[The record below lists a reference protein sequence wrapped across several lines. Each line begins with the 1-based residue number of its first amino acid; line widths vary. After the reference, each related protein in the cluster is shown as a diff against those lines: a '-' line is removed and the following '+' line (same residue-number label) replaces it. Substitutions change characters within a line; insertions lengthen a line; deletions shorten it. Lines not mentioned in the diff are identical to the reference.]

1 MNNPTYITIG
11 LPFYNVENYLSG
23 AIQSIL
29 AQTHPYWELI
39 LVDDGST
46 DKSLEIAR
54 SYAEKD
60 DRIRLISD
68 GSNKR
73 LPARLNQIIKE
84 AKYDYIARMDSDDL
98 MSTDRIEKQ
107 LKTLIDNHH
116 IDFVTTG
123 CLTIG
128 KNNELTGIKTGKN
141 YQMSAESIL
150 GGLTNLLH
158 ASLLAKKEWYYR
170 NTYNEKNV
178 FAEDYELWLNAAKKN
193 DLNYIVLEEPL
204 YWYRVIENVTIDKLT
219 KGYNSQIKVINN
231 NYKGIISEKNKNKN
245 IKKFKI
251 KILTVKILDKLGLLN
266 ILLKRRSQKYNLE
279 HIEYYNQEISIINN
293 IKI

>member
-1 MNNPTYITIG
+1 MKNPTYISIG

-46 DKSLEIAR
+46 DNSLEIAR

-60 DRIRLISD
+60 NRIRLISD
-68 GSNKR
+68 GKNKR

-98 MSTDRIEKQ
+98 MSTDRLEKQ
-107 LKTLIDNHH
+107 LKTLTENNH

-123 CLTIG
+123 CLTID

-170 NTYNEKNV
+170 NTYNEENV

-193 DLNYIVLEEPL
+193 DLSYIVLEEPL
-204 YWYRVIENVTIDKLT
+204 YWYRVIENVTIEKLI
-219 KGYNSQIKVINN
+219 KGYNTQIQVINN
-231 NYKGIISEKNKNKN
+231 NYKGIISEKNKNK
-245 IKKFKI
+245 IIRKFKI
-251 KILTVKILDKLGLLN
+251 KILIVKILNKIGLLH
-266 ILLKRRSQKYNLE
+266 ILLKRRSQKYDLKD
-279 HIEYYNQEISIINN
+279 IEYYNQHISTINN

>member
-1 MNNPTYITIG
+1 MNNPTYISIG

-23 AIQSIL
+23 AIKSIL

-46 DKSLEIAR
+46 DNSLEIAR
-54 SYAEKD
+54 SYTEKD
-60 DRIRLISD
+60 NRIRLISD
-68 GSNKR
+68 GKNKR

-98 MSTDRIEKQ
+98 MSTDRLEKQ
-107 LKTLIDNHH
+107 LKILTDNHH

-128 KNNELTGIKTGKN
+128 KNNELTGIRSGRN

-204 YWYRVIENVTIDKLT
+204 YWYRVIENVTINKLL
-219 KGYNSQIKVINN
+219 KGYNTQIQVINN
-231 NYKGIISEKNKNKN
+231 NYKDIISENKKNK
-245 IKKFKI
+245 IIRKFKI
-251 KILTVKILDKLGLLN
+251 KILIVKTLNKLGLLHL
-266 ILLKRRSQKYNLE
+266 LLKRRSQKYNIN